1 MGQRYT
7 LFFTARE
14 GREDDLR
21 WALHDRKI
29 SPDLRDPDSKQ
40 TALHLAAAK
49 GRVGCVRLL
58 IDAGAKQNVQE
69 KDGLTP
75 LHLAVYHGHVKC
87 VKLLIDH
94 GADVNCTSR
103 FGSTPLHQA
112 AFFGHCDCAAVLL
125 AAGALVN
132 VEEAWGQTPLF
143 LAAQRAHSDVVKLLL
158 EYGACVNQT
167 DKAHYKT
174 GLHVAC
180 EAQSVACVQYLLDAG
195 ADPNVQAEEGRTPLH
210 IVLRGEESGPL
221 TQLLIEYGARCDIM
235 DDSGNSAETILQS
248 LVTRYGNGPNLEM
261 VGFYQQLL
269 QLFWE
274 SHGKPKS
281 LKRLCRLSIRKLLS
295 PCSLDLVNSL
305 SIPACLKMY
314 ILNVV
319 DSRNMDMVVSNKF
332 SV

>member
-29 SPDLRDPDSKQ
+29 SPDLRDPDTKQ

-49 GRVGCVRLL
+49 GRVGCVKLL
-58 IDAGAKQNVQE
+58 IDAGAKRNVQE

-87 VKLLIDH
+87 VNLLIDH

-112 AFFGHCDCAAVLL
+112 AYFGHCDCAAVLL
-125 AAGALVN
+125 AGGSLVN

-167 DKAHYKT
+167 DKAHYKAA
-174 GLHVAC
+174 LHVAC

-195 ADPNVQAEEGRTPLH
+195 ADPNVQAERGRTPLH
-210 IVLRGEESGPL
+210 IALRGEESGPL
-221 TQLLIEYGARCDIM
+221 THLLIEYGARCDIT
-235 DDSGNSAETILQS
+235 DDSGNSAETIVQS
-248 LVTRYGNGPNLEM
+248 LVTRYGNGPNMEIFLS
-261 VGFYQQLL
+261 YQQLL
-269 QLFWE
+269 ELFWE
-274 SHGKPKS
+274 NHGKPRS

-295 PCSLDLVNSL
+295 PCSLDLINSL
-305 SIPACLKMY
+305 SIPSCLKMY

-319 DSRNMDMVVSNKF
+319 QSRNLDTMMAN
-332 SV
+332 

>member
-29 SPDLRDPDSKQ
+29 SPDLRDPDTKQ

-49 GRVGCVRLL
+49 GRVGCVKLL
-58 IDAGAKQNVQE
+58 LDAGAKRNVQE

-75 LHLAVYHGHVKC
+75 LHLAVYHGYVKC
-87 VKLLIDH
+87 VSLLIDH

-112 AFFGHCDCAAVLL
+112 AYFGHCDCAAVLL
-125 AAGALVN
+125 AGGALVN

-143 LAAQRAHSDVVKLLL
+143 LAAQRAHSDVVRLLL
-158 EYGACVNQT
+158 EYGACVNQR

-174 GLHVAC
+174 ALHVAC
-180 EAQSVACVQYLLDAG
+180 EAQSVACVQYLLDAR
-195 ADPNVQAEEGRTPLH
+195 ADPNVPAEGGLTPLH
-210 IVLRGEESGPL
+210 IALRGEESEPL
-221 TQLLIEYGARCDIM
+221 SHLLIEYGARSDVV
-235 DDSGNSAETILQS
+235 DDSGNSAETLVQS
-248 LVTRYGNGPNLEM
+248 LLTRYGNGPNVETVLSH
-261 VGFYQQLL
+261 QQLL
-269 QLFWE
+269 ELFWD
-274 SHGKPKS
+274 SHGKPIS

-295 PCSLDLVNSL
+295 PCNIDIINSL
-305 SIPACLKMY
+305 NIPSCLKMY

-319 DSRNMDMVVSNKF
+319 QSKNVDTMMSN
-332 SV
+332 